1 MTNSVLAAT
10 REEPGL
16 WPTAGLSSPP
26 LETVVAPPDEEE
38 PTVSTTTAT
47 VQVGAAAAAAGAWVI
62 EPMREDTEDSEDQ
75 GWS

>member
-26 LETVVAPPDEEE
+26 LETVVALPDEEE

-47 VQVGAAAAAAGAWVI
+47 VQVGAAAGAWVI